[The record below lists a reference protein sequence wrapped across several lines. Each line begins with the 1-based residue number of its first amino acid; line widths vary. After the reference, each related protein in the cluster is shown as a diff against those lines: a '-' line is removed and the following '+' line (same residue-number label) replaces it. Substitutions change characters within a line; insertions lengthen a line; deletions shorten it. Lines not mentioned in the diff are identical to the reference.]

1 MTETMKQPR
10 PLLVLV
16 SGAPGAGKTTLARL
30 LGVRLGL
37 PVLHKD
43 AIKEALVDVLG
54 AADRAR
60 SRELGVATYAIFTVV
75 VPELLGAGTGV
86 VLESNFRRGLSEDDL
101 RPLLARARGVLI
113 HCEAADELIVARYV
127 GRAER
132 GERHKAHF
140 DAEVLPE
147 LRADLAAGRFAPLE
161 LAIPTLRVDT
171 TAGYAPELDTIVA
184 FVAAEADIHRG

>member
-1 MTETMKQPR
+1 MAGGERLP
-10 PLLVLV
+10 PLVLV

-30 LGVRLGL
+30 LGRRLRL

-54 AADRAR
+54 APDRAH
-60 SRELGVATYAIFTVV
+60 SRAIGLATYAIFNVV
-75 VPELLGAGTGV
+75 VPELLGAGTGL

-101 RPLLARARGVLI
+101 RPLLAGARGVLV
-113 HCEAADELIVARYV
+113 HCAAPHDVIIARYV

-132 GERHKAHF
+132 GERHAAHF

-147 LRADLAAGRFAPLE
+147 LRADLAAERFAPLD
-161 LAIPTLRVDT
+161 LPIPTLRVDT
-171 TAGYAPELDTIVA
+171 TDGYAPDLEAIAA
-184 FVAAEADIHRG
+184 FARTAAS

>member
-1 MTETMKQPR
+1 MATEQQLP
-10 PLLVLV
+10 PLVIV

-30 LGVRLGL
+30 LGARLGL

-54 AADRAR
+54 AADRAQ
-60 SRELGVATYAIFTVV
+60 SRAIGVATYAIFNVV
-75 VPELLGAGTGV
+75 VPELLGARTGV
-86 VLESNFRRGLSEDDL
+86 VLESNFRRDLSEDDL
-101 RPLLARARGVLI
+101 RPLLARSRGVLV
-113 HCEAADELIVARYV
+113 HCQAADELIVARYV

-140 DAEVLPE
+140 DAEVLPD
-147 LRADLAAGRFAPLE
+147 LRADLAAGRFEPLN

-171 TAGYAPELDTIVA
+171 TAGYTPDLDAVAA
-184 FVAAEADIHRG
+184 FVQAP

>member
-1 MTETMKQPR
+1 MPEQP
-10 PLLVLV
+10 PLLVIV
-16 SGAPGAGKTTLARL
+16 SGAPGAGKSTLARL
-30 LGVRLGL
+30 LGGRLGL

-54 AADRAR
+54 APDRAR
-60 SRELGVATYAIFTVV
+60 SRELGVATYTIFKVV

-101 RPLLARARGVLI
+101 RPLLACSRGVLI
-113 HCEAADELIVARYV
+113 HCEAASDLIVARYA

-147 LRADLAAGRFAPLE
+147 LRADLAAGRFEPLD
-161 LAIPTLRVDT
+161 LAIPTLRVNT
-171 TAGYAPELDTIVA
+171 TAGYAPDLDAVVT
-184 FVAAEADIHRG
+184 FAAATLT